1 MKPLDNVF
9 HELHKNGLLILANVS
24 DAGGAKV
31 VERQRCT
38 WHWPEKVEIEEYWS

>member
-31 VERQRCT
+31 VKSLGAT
-38 WHWPEKVEIEEYWS
+38 AIATSSAGMA